1 MELRIVVNRTALIRV
16 RHWGNEIIENLTF
29 PLKWIGSNWD
39 YRPLIGAEPTNSN
52 RRYRIVVDVD
62 TWRWVGGGGITDWRM
77 DVRSV
82 GRFAWPK
89 KKEEENDD
97 LT

>member
-16 RHWGNEIIENLTF
+16 RYWGNEIIENLIF
-29 PLKWIGSNWD
+29 PLKWIGSYWD

-62 TWRWVGGGGITDWRM
+62 TWRWVGGSGITDWRM